1 MRLRELER
9 LKMWLENRKKAVCVA
24 VATIVVIATGGIL
37 WFMGKNRH
45 QEVGTETVVESVVRT
60 TQETTQ
66 ETTQYVSPIDFATLK
81 QKNKD
86 IFAYIKIPGTKIDY
100 PIVWNGDNE
109 YYLHHDLDGKKTPYG
124 SIYMDMDDRID
135 LSSRHNIFYGH
146 HMKDKTMFQNIVLF
160 KDKDFFEKHRDIYI
174 YTPQK
179 EYHLRTIAC
188 LYTDADAS
196 KRRTEFASD
205 EELNQYVDEMTKGCS
220 FRSLP
225 QGNIGSLW
233 SFITCSY
240 EFEDARTILYAC
252 EV

>member
-1 MRLRELER
+1 
-9 LKMWLENRKKAVCVA
+9 MWLENRKKAVCVA

-66 ETTQYVSPIDFATLK
+66 KTTQKTTQYVSPIDFATLK

-124 SIYMDMDDRID
+124 SI
-135 LSSRHNIFYGH
+135 
-146 HMKDKTMFQNIVLF
+146 
-160 KDKDFFEKHRDIYI
+160 
-174 YTPQK
+174 
-179 EYHLRTIAC
+179 
-188 LYTDADAS
+188 
-196 KRRTEFASD
+196 
-205 EELNQYVDEMTKGCS
+205 
-220 FRSLP
+220 
-225 QGNIGSLW
+225 
-233 SFITCSY
+233 
-240 EFEDARTILYAC
+240 
-252 EV
+252 